1 MRTIALVQKETSRH
15 SEIVRELTDIGVER
29 VIVLSLE
36 AFLRR
41 DGGMEV
47 DGILL
52 DRGESLGTFFQI
64 VQSVGG
70 GPPVPIVLLMEK
82 RDEQGRDCLT
92 GVMLQPF
99 CDLRFASLLKEAVF
113 HIRDFCNVCE
123 ENQKLKDEIFE
134 RKIVERAKWILV
146 KQEGL
151 TEDRAYRRIRA
162 DSMKNRQSMKD
173 VALGILKRSGD
184 FGGDLLFREPDGKV
198 AVLSENGPHKTGESG

>member
-1 MRTIALVQKETSRH
+1 MRTIALVQKDTNRH
-15 SEIVRELTDIGVER
+15 TEIVRELTSIGVER
-29 VIVLSLE
+29 VVVLSLE
-36 AFLRR
+36 AFLGRT
-41 DGGMEV
+41 GSVSV

-64 VQSVGG
+64 VQSVGA
-70 GPPVPIVLLMEK
+70 GPPIPIILLMEK

-113 HIRDFCNVCE
+113 HIRDFCAVCE
-123 ENQKLKDEIFE
+123 ENQKLKEEILE
-134 RKIVERAKWILV
+134 RKIIERAKWVLV

-151 TEDRAYRRIRA
+151 SEDRAYRRIRA

-173 VALGILKRSGD
+173 VAIGILKRSGE
-184 FGGDLLFREPDGKV
+184 FGEDLMFREHEIVGK
-198 AVLSENGPHKTGESG
+198 AFSESGRIGSDK

>member
-1 MRTIALVQKETSRH
+1 MRTIALVQKETTRH
-15 SEIVRELTDIGVER
+15 AEIVRELTSIGVER

-36 AFLRR
+36 AFLGRK
-41 DGGMEV
+41 GGVEV

-70 GPPVPIVLLMEK
+70 GPPVPIVLLMDR

-113 HIRDFCNVCE
+113 HIRDFCTVCE
-123 ENQKLKDEIFE
+123 ENQRLKEEILE
-134 RKIVERAKWILV
+134 RKIIERAKWLLV

-162 DSMKNRQSMKD
+162 DSMKNRLSMKE
-173 VALGILKRSGD
+173 VAFGILKRSGE
-184 FGGDLLFREPDGKV
+184 FGVELMYQGGETGSV
-198 AVLSENGPHKTGESG
+198 ATSEHGRNRTED

>member
-1 MRTIALVQKETSRH
+1 VRTIALVQKETSRH
-15 SEIVRELTDIGVER
+15 TDIVRELTDIGVER

-82 RDEQGRDCLT
+82 RDGQGRDCLT

-162 DSMKNRQSMKD
+162 DSMRNRQSMKD
-173 VALGILKRSGD
+173 VALGILKLAGD
-184 FGGDLLFREPDGKV
+184 FGGDLLFREPDGEV
-198 AVLSENGPHKTGESG
+198 GALSEKGRRKTGETG

>member
-198 AVLSENGPHKTGESG
+198 AVLSENGTHKTGESG